1 MNQSVM
7 KHTEDILAAHLRA
20 VEGACAYETDGWFH
34 ARLKARM
41 EAMRQASAGMP
52 FRRPAWVLGGMAL
65 LLALN
70 LWTAGSGS
78 DSSGDRS
85 DPLAA
90 FVQAYGMTLDIETE

>member
-1 MNQSVM
+1 MQ
-7 KHTEDILAAHLRA
+7 HTEDILEEHLRA
-20 VEGACAYETDGWFH
+20 VEGACAYHTDGWFH

-41 EAMRQASAGMP
+41 EAMRQTSAGMP
-52 FRRPAWVLGGMAL
+52 IRRPAWVLGALAL

-70 LWTAGSGS
+70 LWTAGSDS
-78 DSSGDRS
+78 DSTSDPS

>member
-1 MNQSVM
+1 M
-7 KHTEDILAAHLRA
+7 KQNPMQHTEDILEEHLRA
-20 VEGACAYETDGWFH
+20 VEGACAYQSDGWFH

-41 EAMRQASAGMP
+41 EAMREASSGMP
-52 FRRPAWVLGGMAL
+52 IRRPAWVLGTLAL

-78 DSSGDRS
+78 DSSSTPS
-85 DPLAA
+85 DPLTA

>member
-1 MNQSVM
+1 MQ
-7 KHTEDILAAHLRA
+7 HAEDILEEHLLA
-20 VEGACAYETDGWFH
+20 VEGACAYQSDGWFH

-41 EAMRQASAGMP
+41 EAMSEASSGIP
-52 FRRPAWVLGGMAL
+52 IRRASWALGSLTL

-70 LWTAGSGS
+70 LWTVGTTS

-85 DPLAA
+85 DPHVA